1 MNTQKDAAKVLV
13 VGIDS
18 GLSYLLHR
26 YAERCSLAMIDAS
39 TSTALAEAR
48 KIHPSVI
55 LFSSL
60 ESLREAQAWM
70 DELDELEGKILV
82 CVAVGEEAAAR
93 EIGADGCLFHPLTF
107 DGFFNALVSRCGA

>member
-1 MNTQKDAAKVLV
+1 MNTPKAVAKVLV
-13 VGIDS
+13 VGNDS

-26 YAERCSLAMIDAS
+26 YGERCSLTMVDAS
-39 TSTALAEAR
+39 ISTALAEIR
-48 KIHPSVI
+48 RVHPSVI

-60 ESLREAQAWM
+60 EGLREAQAWM
-70 DELDELEGKILV
+70 AELGDLEGKIMV

-107 DGFFNALVSRCGA
+107 DGFSNALVSSCGE